1 MEQLGFLGLGIMG
14 GPMTK
19 NLLKAGFAVTAFDVD
34 AAKLKTAVGQGATA
48 AANPAEVARQSDIIL
63 ACLPSA
69 EIVEQSVSGK
79 GGILEGCREG
89 QVFVDHT
96 TSFPASSIAV
106 AEQLAAKGVD
116 MLDAPVSG
124 GNVGAEQ
131 ATLSIMV
138 GGKAAVFERCLPVL
152 NVLGKRV
159 VLMGEQVGAGGYAK
173 LVNQIMVSIHL
184 ASVAEAFVFAKK
196 AGLDLKKLV
205 SVLEAGW
212 ANSTVLNVKAPKI
225 LANDYSPVGT
235 CKIMQKD
242 LSYIT
247 RAAAKMGVPVPFSEQ
262 VLDMYELLIE
272 QGKGGVDQMA
282 LVHLLAH
289 EAGIDMGQ

>member
-1 MEQLGFLGLGIMG
+1 MEKLGFLGLGIMG

-19 NLLKAGFAVTAFDVD
+19 NLLKAGFAVTVFDVD
-34 AAKLKTAVGQGATA
+34 SARVQVAVGQGARA
-48 AANPAEVARQSDIIL
+48 AASPAGVARQSDIIL

-79 GGILEGCREG
+79 GGILEGCRKG

-96 TSFPASSIAV
+96 TNFPASSIAV
-106 AEQLAAKGVD
+106 AEKLAAKGVD

-124 GNVGAEQ
+124 GNMGAEQ
-131 ATLSIMV
+131 AALSIMV

-152 NVLGKRV
+152 NALGKRV

-225 LANDYSPVGT
+225 LNNDYAPVGT

-282 LVHLLAH
+282 LVHLLAT
-289 EAGIDMGQ
+289 EAGVDMGQ

>member
-1 MEQLGFLGLGIMG
+1 MERLGFLGLGIMG
-14 GPMTK
+14 GPMTR
-19 NLLKAGFAVTAFDVD
+19 NLLKAGFAVAVFDVD
-34 AAKLKTAVGQGATA
+34 PVKVQTAVGHGAKA
-48 AANPAEVARQSDIIL
+48 AASPAEVARQSEIIL

-69 EIVEQSVSGK
+69 EIVEEIVAGK
-79 GGILEGCREG
+79 GGILEGCRAG

-96 TSFPASSIAV
+96 TNFPASSIAV
-106 AEQLAAKGVD
+106 SEKLAAAGVE

-124 GNVGAEQ
+124 GNIGAEQ

-138 GGKAAVFERCLPVL
+138 GGKASVFERCLPVM
-152 NVLGKRV
+152 NAMGKRV

-242 LSYIT
+242 LSYIA
-247 RAAAKMGVPVPFSEQ
+247 RAAAKMGVAVPFSEQ

-282 LVHLLAH
+282 LVHLLAK
-289 EAGIDMGQ
+289 EAGVEMGQ